1 MEQETRARDRQA
13 ALRAELGTQAVVDN
27 TPETTEE
34 EPRIIAYLPLGT
46 SEEEPVCENA
56 CSDRL
61 HCKRVHARYTCLHLQ
76 CIRTHF
82 LVGSCIACG
91 CSELR
96 FDREIPLPL
105 PGSSASGPAIPENEA
120 EPEGEP
126 KPENTPEP
134 IDPFSRFITSEY

>member
-61 HCKRVHARYTCLHLQ
+61 RCTRVHARYTCAHLQ
-76 CIRTHF
+76 CILTHC
-82 LVGSCIACG
+82 LLGRCIACG
-91 CSELR
+91 CSTLR
-96 FDREIPLPL
+96 YDHEIPLPL
-105 PGSSASGPAIPENEA
+105 PGLSSSGPAIPKMKRS
-120 EPEGEP
+120 P
-126 KPENTPEP
+126 KESLNLKMTLSQFYYE
-134 IDPFSRFITSEY
+134 